1 LKALTDPK
9 LRVVTHALR
18 LRRQRPDTFLS
29 GAYTPVFV
37 DGPAAAHA
45 VAFLRGEDVLVAVSR
60 WTVRLTE
67 TGWGDTS
74 LQLPPGEWTDRLA
87 GRRFA
92 DRVNTADL
100 FAELPITLLEK
111 TRG

>member
-1 LKALTDPK
+1 
-9 LRVVTHALR
+9 
-18 LRRQRPDTFLS
+18 
-29 GAYTPVFV
+29 
-37 DGPAAAHA
+37 
-45 VAFLRGEDVLVAVSR
+45 
-60 WTVRLTE
+60 VRLTE
-67 TGWGDTS
+67 TGWGETS
-74 LQLPPGEWTDRLA
+74 LQLPPGEWTDRLS